1 MLRCWAWQTLCYSKV
16 TNTGLC
22 PTTWPVLYLS
32 LTALVHQP
40 SPCHVSESSCLW
52 SFPRGPLSALKSHL
66 YCLDIAG
73 HSKKGITVLGG
84 VNDADHQ
91 GEIRL
96 PLHNGGKKD
105 HVWSAG
111 DPLGLLLVLPC
122 PVVKVNG
129 KPHQPNPGRMTKGT
143 DPSGM
148 VVWSLLQE
156 RS

>member
-1 MLRCWAWQTLCYSKV
+1 M
-16 TNTGLC
+16 
-22 PTTWPVLYLS
+22 
-32 LTALVHQP
+32 
-40 SPCHVSESSCLW
+40 
-52 SFPRGPLSALKSHL
+52 
-66 YCLDIAG
+66 
-73 HSKKGITVLGG
+73 LGG

-91 GEIRL
+91 VEIRL

-122 PVVKVNG
+122 PVVQVNG
-129 KPHQPNPGRMTKGT
+129 KPHQPNPGRMTKAT